1 MLGFS
6 RPVRAFQD
14 EEQVEAEVVEAWATF
29 ATGGEVQHLPWDL
42 PKLSELDVQ
51 ELASWPK
58 FNPSNSSVMVLGSDE
73 VWHLISTMMMKLCQ
87 LTSSASPESVLLWK
101 SLVWQP
107 LIQTIQVGWG
117 GGDETNDDCN
127 LYHDHNRDTGEE
139 EEVGVQETF

>member
-1 MLGFS
+1 MKPRWLRPGLLLPQEERSNTYLGIYQNY
-6 RPVRAFQD
+6 PA
-14 EEQVEAEVVEAWATF
+14 
-29 ATGGEVQHLPWDL
+29 
-42 PKLSELDVQ
+42 PKSELDMQ
-51 ELASWPK
+51 EQASWPQ
-58 FNPSNSSVMVLGSDE
+58 FDPSNSSVMVLGSDE
-73 VWHLISTMMMKLCQ
+73 VGHLISTMMMKLCQ

-139 EEVGVQETF
+139 EEIGVQETF

>member
-1 MLGFS
+1 M
-6 RPVRAFQD
+6 Q
-14 EEQVEAEVVEAWATF
+14 EQ
-29 ATGGEVQHLPWDL
+29 
-42 PKLSELDVQ
+42 
-51 ELASWPK
+51 ASWPQ
-58 FNPSNSSVMVLGSDE
+58 FDPSNSSVMVLGSDE
-73 VWHLISTMMMKLCQ
+73 VCQPISTMMMKLSQ

>member
-1 MLGFS
+1 MKPRWLRPGLLLPQEERSNTYLGIYQNY
-6 RPVRAFQD
+6 PA
-14 EEQVEAEVVEAWATF
+14 
-29 ATGGEVQHLPWDL
+29 
-42 PKLSELDVQ
+42 PKSELDMQ
-51 ELASWPK
+51 EQASWPQ
-58 FNPSNSSVMVLGSDE
+58 FDPSNSSVMVLGSDE
-73 VWHLISTMMMKLCQ
+73 VWHLISTMMMKLSQ